1 MVGLER
7 VLTPTREA
15 REFMP
20 FSSSTMAGGVPTD
33 WPSAPGWYSTVVVD
47 LSSAQEMLDGL
58 ERDGHAEKELR
69 ILGNAKFE
77 VRWR

>member
-7 VLTPTREA
+7 VLTPTRET
-15 REFMP
+15 REFVP
-20 FSSSTMAGGVPTD
+20 SSSSARMGVPTD
-33 WPSAPGWYSTVVVD
+33 LPTAPGWYSAVVID
-47 LSSAQEMLDGL
+47 LSGAQEMLDRL
-58 ERDGHAEKELR
+58 ERNGQAEKELR

>member
-7 VLTPTREA
+7 VLTPTRET
-15 REFMP
+15 REFIP
-20 FSSSTMAGGVPTD
+20 SSSSTRTGMVPTD
-33 WPSAPGWYSTVVVD
+33 LPTPLGWYSAVVID
-47 LSSAQEMLDGL
+47 LSGAQEMLDRL
-58 ERDGHAEKELR
+58 ERNGHPEKELR